1 MGVSRRTGQD
11 GTDELYRTA
20 DNRNVAFLWHR
31 FGSGASIR
39 FCGMELIAAGV
50 FLFQIAFCAIGL
62 QCFPFGPLEWI
73 WRMLTYGRRLP
84 IKKE

>member
-31 FGSGASIR
+31 FGSGGKHPFLRNGTDRSRCFSISDR
-39 FCGMELIAAGV
+39 FLRHWVTVFSIWSFGV
-50 FLFQIAFCAIGL
+50 DLAYAYLWQTTA
-62 QCFPFGPLEWI
+62 
-73 WRMLTYGRRLP
+73 Y
-84 IKKE
+84 